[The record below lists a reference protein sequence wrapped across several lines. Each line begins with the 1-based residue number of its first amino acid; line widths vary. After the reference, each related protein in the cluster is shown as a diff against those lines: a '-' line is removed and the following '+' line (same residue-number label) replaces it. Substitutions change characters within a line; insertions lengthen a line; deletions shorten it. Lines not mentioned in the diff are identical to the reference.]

1 MSMSAWFRRQ
11 SVQRKIF
18 IPFFAIT
25 LLTSTLFT
33 VYGFYQNNKA
43 IVSEIDKRLLIAA
56 LTMPQLL
63 PVDYFDR
70 VQNPQSVGPE
80 EHFFH
85 TDKLNTFLQ
94 NVGATYLYAL
104 HMVDDRYYFIA
115 SADFAT
121 GFWVEY
127 EQPAPN
133 IYEVQKTWQPHISTT
148 PDPEY
153 GLLRSV
159 VISHQD
165 RSGRRFI
172 IGADI
177 HAYEVTALKR
187 RAFINFVVMGLTS
200 FVLATFFSYT
210 ASRTITRPLTRLSRF
225 TRKLVEGDFAS
236 SIRLDTSL
244 FPDGSESR
252 AETAILAYD
261 FDRMQRNLEQYIEQ
275 LKVTQS
281 ARELAESELR
291 IAGQIQSTFLPAPF
305 DPASA
310 SGHLQLNATMKTARQ
325 AGGDL
330 YDYAMLDDR
339 HLFFAIGDV
348 SGKGMPAALFMSV
361 VVALLRSVS
370 KTGNDPATW
379 LRRLNDDLAER
390 NESCTFVTLF
400 AGILDT
406 ITGQITFANGGH
418 NPPRILQPGGR
429 VVPLPVR
436 KNFVVGAMD
445 GVGFTTETTTLAP
458 GETLFL
464 YTDGVTEAM
473 DLHDALFGEDRM
485 DAVLAAVPPE
495 NLLHDMDLELR
506 AFSQGREQA
515 DDITM
520 LVITRKESP

>member
-1 MSMSAWFRRQ
+1 MSLTAWFRRQ
-11 SVQRKIF
+11 TVQRKIF
-18 IPFFAIT
+18 IPFFGIT
-25 LLTSTLFT
+25 LLSSSLFT

-43 IVSEIDKRLLIAA
+43 IVSDIDKRLLIAA

-63 PVDYFDR
+63 PGDYFDR
-70 VQNPQSVGPE
+70 IENPQSIGPE
-80 EHFFH
+80 EHAYH
-85 TDKLNTFLQ
+85 TEKLYTFLN

-104 HMVDDRYYFIA
+104 HMVDDRYYFVA
-115 SADFAT
+115 SAALDT
-121 GFWVEY
+121 GYWVEY

-177 HAYEVTALKR
+177 NAFEVDALKR
-187 RAFINFVVMGLTS
+187 RAFINFLVMGLAS
-200 FVLATFFSYT
+200 FVLAVYFSYA
-210 ASRTITRPLTRLSRF
+210 ASHSITRPLTNLSRF
-225 TRKLVEGDFAS
+225 TRRLIEGGFDA
-236 SIRLDTSL
+236 SIRLDPGL
-244 FPDGSESR
+244 FPDGSGSK

-261 FDRMQRNLEQYIEQ
+261 FDCMQRNLEQHIEQ
-275 LKVTQS
+275 LKITES

-291 IAGQIQSTFLPAPF
+291 IAGQIQSTFLPAPL
-305 DPASA
+305 PPE
-310 SGHLQLNATMKTARQ
+310 ATGGRVRLEAIMKTARQ

-370 KTGNDPATW
+370 KTGNDPSVW
-379 LRRLNDDLAER
+379 LRRINDDLAER

-406 ITGQITFANGGH
+406 VSGELVFANGGH
-418 NPPRILQPGGR
+418 NPPRVVRAGGE
-429 VVPLPVR
+429 VVELPAS
-436 KNFVVGAMD
+436 KNFVVGAMA
-445 GVGFTTETTTLAP
+445 GIEFTGDSTRLEP

-473 DLHDALFGEDRM
+473 NPVDALFGEERM
-485 DAVLAAVPPE
+485 DALLAARP
-495 NLLHDMDLELR
+495 DDLIHQVIREVGS
-506 AFSQGREQA
+506 FSQGREQS
-515 DDITM
+515 DDITLLM
-520 LVITRKESP
+520 ITRTTAQ